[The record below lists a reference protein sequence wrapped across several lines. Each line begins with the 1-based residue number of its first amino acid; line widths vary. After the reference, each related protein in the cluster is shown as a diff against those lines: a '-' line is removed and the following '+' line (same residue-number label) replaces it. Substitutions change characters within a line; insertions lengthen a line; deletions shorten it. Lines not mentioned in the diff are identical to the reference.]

1 MKILLISNMYPSK
14 ESPFFG
20 IFVKN
25 FKNQLEQKEV
35 TFTLVVVEGRGI
47 SKIEKI
53 QKYFKFFIDVRSEIK
68 KNDYDVIYV
77 HYISHSLIP
86 LLFVK
91 LFSNK
96 PLILNAHG
104 SDVLV
109 NNKMGKFIQ
118 KLVIP
123 IIKKANLL
131 VVPSEYFKDIIY
143 HKFSIN
149 KEKIFVSPSGGINT
163 QFFKPQNITKNIF
176 TIGYVS
182 RIDKGKGW
190 DILLDAISLLKAK
203 GFTFKVLMIGGGVEE
218 KLLLQKIE
226 ELKLENIVNFVG
238 PKPHN
243 ELVSYFNQ
251 MNIFA
256 FTTTRLSESLGLV
269 GLEAMACAVPVVG
282 SNIGGLPGYIDDG
295 INGALFESSN
305 YHELSKH
312 LEYFMNLDSDEIRK
326 YQVNAL
332 ETAKK
337 YDSEKVTQ
345 ELLSSIE
352 KAINEKI

>member
-14 ESPFFG
+14 EFPFFG

-25 FKNQLEQKEV
+25 FKNQLELKDV
-35 TFTLVVVEGRGI
+35 TFSLAVIEGRG
-47 SKIEKI
+47 SYKVKKI
-53 QKYFKFFIDVRSEIK
+53 QKYFKFFVDAINAIK

-91 LFSNK
+91 SFIKK

-109 NNKMGKFIQ
+109 NNKVGQYVQ
-118 KLVIP
+118 KLVTP
-123 IIKKANLL
+123 IIKKATML
-131 VVPSEYFKDIIY
+131 VVPSEYFKDIVHDRFMI
-143 HKFSIN
+143 K
-149 KEKIFVSPSGGINT
+149 KEKIFVSPSGGIDT
-163 QFFKPQNITKNIF
+163 KLFKPKDIKKDIF

-190 DILLDAISLLKAK
+190 DTLLNAVNLLNTK
-203 GFTFKVLMIGGGVEE
+203 GLVFRVLIIGSGAEE

-226 ELKLENIVNFVG
+226 ELKLENTVEYVG
-238 PKPHN
+238 AKPHN

-256 FTTTRLSESLGLV
+256 FTTRLAESLGLV
-269 GLEAMACAVPVVG
+269 GLEAMACGVPVIG
-282 SNIGGLPGYIDDG
+282 SNIGGLPGYIEDG
-295 INGALFESSN
+295 VNGKLFEPSN
-305 YHELSKH
+305 YNELAKH
-312 LEYFMNLDSDEIRK
+312 IEYFMSLKDVEFDK
-326 YQVNAL
+326 YKINAVK
-332 ETAKK
+332 TAKE
-337 YDSEKVTQ
+337 YDSNKVTS
-345 ELLSSIE
+345 ELFNMIKGL
-352 KAINEKI
+352 K